1 MDKNFK
7 INSKSL
13 LAVEGKD
20 ECNFFEALLKY
31 LLIKD
36 VQWVD
41 IGGKDQFSDGLNALY
56 NLEGFRSIERLGFV
70 RDAETGIAESAFQ
83 SICGILGKLNLP
95 FPSKLNE
102 IKVQGSMRVG
112 IYIMPDNSGS
122 GMLENLCLQSI
133 KDEPITGCIDSYIHC
148 FSSHIPDIEKSKYN
162 DPKAR
167 VQAYLASRAPIV
179 NSLGLAA
186 KREFWNFKHPGFDD
200 IKNFIQSLFKL

>member
-20 ECNFFEALLKY
+20 ECNFFEALSKHMQ
-31 LLIKD
+31 IEG
-36 VQWVD
+36 VQCVD
-41 IGGKDQFSDGLNALY
+41 IGGKDKFPSELTVLSIM
-56 NLEGFRSIERLGFV
+56 EGFRSIERLGFV
-70 RDAETGIAESAFQ
+70 RDAETRIAKSAFH
-83 SICGILGKLNLP
+83 SICDVLGKHNLP
-95 FPSKLNE
+95 FPSELNE
-102 IKVQGSMRVG
+102 IKVLGPMRVG

-133 KDEPITGCIDSYIHC
+133 KDEPITGCIENYVRC
-148 FSSHIPDIEKSKYN
+148 FRSHIPDIEKSKYN

-167 VQAYLASRAPIV
+167 VQTYLASRAPIV

-186 KREFWNFKHPGFDD
+186 ISKFWNFGHPCFDA
-200 IKNFIQSLFKL
+200 IKNFMQSLLKS